1 MTGSSSACTA
11 AAVSLQGYGWRHA
24 GRREPAIRSLD
35 LDISAGQRVLL
46 LGPSGSGKST
56 LLHALAGLL
65 GTGEDGE
72 ATGVADL
79 GVGPS
84 ALLGQDPESQII
96 AARVDDDVA
105 FGMENL
111 GVDPAQMPG
120 RIREALDAVGLELPD
135 DHPTER
141 LSGGQQQRLALAGV
155 LAMRPGLVLLD
166 EPTANIDP
174 DSVPAVRD
182 AVASVLDST
191 GATLV
196 VVEHRVEVWR
206 DLVDRVIVLGAA
218 GTVIA
223 DGEPDEVLGHGE
235 AGGHSGLGE
244 YLAEQGIWVPDLPL
258 DLPALPPAPLQ
269 NSLSSAAPDTVL
281 LTTKNLAVGW
291 RGTPPLLDDLNLA
304 LQPGS
309 TVITGANGTGK
320 STLAMTLA
328 GIHDPVSGE
337 VNHRD
342 GAPHTWRSR
351 QLVSRIGM
359 VFQNPEHQFAAR
371 TVRDD
376 LLLGPKLTGVD
387 NDTANARVDNLLER
401 LDLNHLAAANPF
413 TLSGGQKRRLSVAT
427 ALATRPELVILDEPT
442 FGQDRLT
449 FAALVTLLQEL
460 REEGTTVLSV
470 SHDPEFVRLMGESTW
485 AF

>member
-1 MTGSSSACTA
+1 MSSVTGSSLAT
-11 AAVSLQGYGWRHA
+11 AVSLQGYGWRHA

-35 LDISAGQRVLL
+35 LEIPAGQRVLL

-79 GVGPS
+79 GAGPS

-96 AARVDDDVA
+96 ARRVDDDVA

-111 GVDPAQMPG
+111 AVDPAQMPG
-120 RIREALDAVGLELPD
+120 RIREALDVVGLNLAD
-135 DHPTER
+135 NHPTER

-206 DLVDRVIVLGAA
+206 DLVDRVIVLGDA

-223 DGEPDEVLGHGE
+223 DGAPDEVLGHGGS
-235 AGGHSGLGE
+235 GGHSE

-258 DLPALPPAPLQ
+258 DLPELPPAALPS
-269 NSLSSAAPDTVL
+269 SLSSSTAAADTAL
-281 LTTKNLAVGW
+281 LTTRNLAVGW

-328 GIHDPVSGE
+328 GIHDPASGE

-342 GAPHTWRSR
+342 GSPHTWKSR
-351 QLVSRIGM
+351 HLASLIGM

-376 LLLGPKLTGVD
+376 LMLGPMLTGVD
-387 NDTANARVDNLLER
+387 NDTANARVDDLLER
-401 LDLNHLAAANPF
+401 LGLTHLSAANPF